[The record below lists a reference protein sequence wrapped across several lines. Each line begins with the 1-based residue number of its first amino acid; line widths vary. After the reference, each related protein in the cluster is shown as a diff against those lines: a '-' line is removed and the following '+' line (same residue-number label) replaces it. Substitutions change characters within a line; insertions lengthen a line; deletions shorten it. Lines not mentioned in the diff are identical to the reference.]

1 MFDVFGDSFNYTDTF
16 SLFTTFPV
24 DILESF
30 NAHTPMFG
38 VKSLVKQADNY
49 GKDDTL
55 SI

>member
-16 SLFTTFPV
+16 SLFTFRV
-24 DILESF
+24 DLLESF

-49 GKDDTL
+49 AKDDTL